1 MFKLKTKIMDSSTT
15 CCPTYERANVINGA
29 QTNMPTYSKATMYHH
44 HTTHPDPIWRHR
56 MKPGPK
62 TG

>member
-1 MFKLKTKIMDSSTT
+1 MDSSTT
-15 CCPTYERANVINGA
+15 YCPTYERANVINGA

-44 HTTHPDPIWRHR
+44 HTNHPVPIWRHR
-56 MKPGPK
+56 TKPGPK